1 MDASFL
7 PAGRDT
13 NETRFREISSLG
25 QKLEELV
32 NSQYHA
38 RGELE
43 EFEY

>member
-1 MDASFL
+1 MKPALERFL
-7 PAGRDT
+7 PWVK
-13 NETRFREISSLG
+13 
-25 QKLEELV
+25 KLEELV